1 MSVAQNTGIRKIV
14 RQLVVAAVACTAV
27 AAGAA
32 FAVSPDSAPVTP
44 TPSPVSRTTTAGRSP
59 RRTRPPAPRTE
70 PVSSDIQ
77 AAIPQ
82 P

>member
-44 TPSPVSRTTTAGRSP
+44 HTIAGVADDNGWPVAPTDPTPSPTN
-59 RRTRPPAPRTE
+59 
-70 PVSSDIQ
+70 
-77 AAIPQ
+77 
-82 P
+82 